1 MKVFIDCRVIV
12 LLIFGSFRDQLLQ
25 RGGPQGWPLLL
36 SHGSESRCD
45 GFNLQKSL
53 TFWSGFIKSVF
64 HQTEGQFLVSDKHRD
79 TRSLPH
85 LLLFQFFS
93 VVLQLFLIDGPD
105 ISEPP
110 PIWLNLTGVRV
121 LRGQLHFLNV
131 GFSLIHVQSIDCRFG
146 TELGAFFTPWRIW
159 PIRVGRRSR
168 FLDRR
173 PFLTVLRS
181 LGRNKLF
188 VVFLLA
194 LFPVGLCFLYHYV

>member
-1 MKVFIDCRVIV
+1 MEVFIDYRVVV

-36 SHGSESRCD
+36 SHGSESRRE
-45 GFNLQKSL
+45 GFDLQKSFPL
-53 TFWSGFIKSVF
+53 WSWIIKSIF
-64 HQTEGQFLVSDKHRD
+64 HQTEWQFLVSDKHRD

-85 LLLFQFFS
+85 LLLFKLFS

-110 PIWLNLTGVRV
+110 PIWLDLTGVRV
-121 LRGQLHFLNV
+121 FRGQLHFLNIR
-131 GFSLIHVQSIDCRFG
+131 FSLIHVQSIDCGFC
-146 TELGAFFTPWRIW
+146 TKLGAFFTPWRIRSVW
-159 PIRVGRRSR
+159 VWRRSR

-173 PFLTVLRS
+173 PFLTMLRR

-194 LFPVGLCFLYHYV
+194 LFPVGLCFLYHY